1 MHVNTITKTGYKAGS
16 KGIILQCG
24 IWKKKVHSKLR
35 VQGWGLREWY
45 LTLYINSKW
54 GNLLYSKKH
63 CWAKTRPQ
71 KSPVFWTNPGTAWR
85 SGILVHYMYIYTMLT
100 FRECSSLVLCS
111 CSFTDASWISKSLC
125 NLCISSCCTL
135 NNSLLIFSEIKSK
148 NWRKNSIEKA
158 HQQLDKYSI
167 TIYCT
172 LRKQPGSI
180 YTSQSTL
187 HASIVTSRFDWTV
200 IKHKPIFDY
209 YQQTLI
215 IFMFNIQLLNVLQS
229 FLFSL
234 RLNCLY
240 CEFICLK
247 LWGDFFSVNLL
258 KPLITFL

>member
-1 MHVNTITKTGYKAGS
+1 MRPTCYTRKNIVGRKPD
-16 KGIILQCG
+16 L
-24 IWKKKVHSKLR
+24 KKV
-35 VQGWGLREWY
+35 QCFEP
-45 LTLYINSKW
+45 TLA
-54 GNLLYSKKH
+54 LY
-63 CWAKTRPQ
+63 AE
-71 KSPVFWTNPGTAWR
+71 VEF
-85 SGILVHYMYIYTMLT
+85 LVHYMYIYTMLT

-111 CSFTDASWISKSLC
+111 CSFTDASWTSKSLC

-148 NWRKNSIEKA
+148 NWRKKIALKKLD
-158 HQQLDKYSI
+158 HQQLDKYNIKMS
-167 TIYCT
+167 CNS
-172 LRKQPGSI
+172 RKQPAVI
-180 YTSQSTL
+180 HVNTRQSTFC
-187 HASIVTSRFDWTV
+187 AFVTSRFDCNV

-234 RLNCLY
+234 RLNCLN

-247 LWGDFFSVNLL
+247 LWADFFSVNLL